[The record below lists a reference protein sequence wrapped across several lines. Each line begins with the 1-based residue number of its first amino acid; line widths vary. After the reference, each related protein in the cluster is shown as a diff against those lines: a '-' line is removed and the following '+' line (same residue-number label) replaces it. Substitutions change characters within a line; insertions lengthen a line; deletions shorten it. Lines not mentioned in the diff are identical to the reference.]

1 MAETLLI
8 SDPAPGVRLLTI
20 ARPQRRNALDRAT
33 YALLAAALAQAGRDD
48 AVRALVLTGAG
59 GVFCSGADLADFQ
72 NVGDDGQPSPGLTF
86 LRALAAFPKPVVAAV
101 EGLAVGVGATMLLHC
116 DLAYVA
122 ENATLRLPFTTLA
135 LCPEGASSYLLPL
148 LAGTKRAAEL
158 LMLGEPFDASAACAA
173 GLANATTPPGEALA
187 TALAKA
193 QALAGL
199 PAAALAATKGL
210 LRAGA
215 EAAVAAT
222 LERESRLF
230 HALRRAPEAQ
240 AAFAAFLRK

>member
-1 MAETLLI
+1 MADTLQI
-8 SDPAPGVRLLTI
+8 SQPAPGVRLLTI

-33 YALLAAALAQAGRDD
+33 YASLTAALAQAARDD

-59 GVFCSGADLADFQ
+59 GVFSSGADLADFQ
-72 NVGDDGQPSPGLTF
+72 DVADLGQPSAGLTF

-101 EGLAVGVGATMLLHC
+101 EGMAIGIGATMLLHC
-116 DLAYVA
+116 DLAYIA
-122 ENATLRLPFTTLA
+122 ENATLRLPFTALG

-148 LAGTKRAAEL
+148 LAGSKRAAEL

-173 GLANATTPPGEALA
+173 GLANATTPAGEALA

-193 QALAGL
+193 QALAAL
-199 PAAALAATKGL
+199 PPAALATTKSL
-210 LRAGA
+210 LRAGS

-240 AAFAAFLRK
+240 AAFSAFLCK